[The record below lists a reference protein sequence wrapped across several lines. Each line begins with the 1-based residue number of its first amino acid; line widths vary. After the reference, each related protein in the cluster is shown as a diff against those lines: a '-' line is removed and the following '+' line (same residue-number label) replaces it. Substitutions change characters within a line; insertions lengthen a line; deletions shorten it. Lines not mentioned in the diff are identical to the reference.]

1 MIIANKEFKMG
12 HTHIM
17 GILNITPDSFSD
29 GGEYL
34 NPDNALRR
42 AEQMIKE
49 GADIIDIGGEST
61 RPGYTPITESE
72 ETARILPIVKAI
84 KKEFDIPVS
93 VDTYKS
99 AVADAVLSCGADL
112 INDIWG
118 LKKDPKMADTISR
131 YSAGVCIMHNR
142 ENTDYTDLSDDVTA
156 DLKESIAIAKAAG
169 ITDDKIIID
178 PGIGFAKDYRQNL
191 ELINKLDKLTLLG
204 YPVLLGASR
213 KSVIGITLDEPQDKR
228 LYGTLATTAVAC
240 ERGAMFVRVHDIKE
254 NFELIKMMEA
264 IKNAI
269 G

>member
-1 MIIANKEFKMG
+1 MIIGNKEFKNG

-42 AEQMIKE
+42 VEEMISE

-61 RPGYTPITESE
+61 RPGYTPVTDAE
-72 ETARILPIVKAI
+72 ETARILPVVKAI
-84 KKEFDIPVS
+84 KKEFDVPVS

-99 AVADAVLSCGADL
+99 AVADAALACGADL

-118 LKKDPKMADTISR
+118 LKHDAKMADTISR
-131 YSAGVCIMHNR
+131 YGAGVCIMHNR
-142 ENTDYTDLSDDVTA
+142 ENTDYTDLIADVTA
-156 DLKESIAIAKAAG
+156 DLKESIAIAKSAG

-178 PGIGFAKDYRQNL
+178 PGVGFAKDYRQNL
-191 ELINKLDKLTLLG
+191 KIINKLDSFTTLG

-213 KSVIGITLDEPQDKR
+213 KSVIGLTLNLPADKR
-228 LYGTLATTAVAC
+228 LCGTLATTAVAC

-254 NFELIKMMEA
+254 NLELIKMIEA